1 MRVQSAREALRH
13 LDEAVDDGALVGVA
27 WGEDE

>member
-13 LDEAVDDGALVGVA
+13 LDETVDDGALVGVA